1 MYNLRARVR
10 VPASGSVRTP
20 GEVRDLAL
28 PRTVACQIT
37 PSQAMEML
45 SEITT
50 VPESEVP
57 LVEAGRIDEANEIV
71 QSNLT
76 MRDMLVVS
84 SETENA
90 LIPATAVDTDDNNTT
105 HVGMLRFGDCDIS
118 VDNAKISAQQENP
131 NLTFENPNLT
141 HAPFTDYTTLRP

>member
-10 VPASGSVRTP
+10 APASGSIRTP
-20 GEVRDLAL
+20 GEVRVLA
-28 PRTVACQIT
+28 PSRTVASQIT
-37 PSQAMEML
+37 PSQALELL
-45 SEITT
+45 SEVTT

-57 LVEAGRIDEANEIV
+57 LVEVGMFDEVNEID

-118 VDNAKISAQQENP
+118 VDNAKISAQHKTA
-131 NLTFENPNLT
+131 NLTCEKANLT
-141 HAPFTDYTTLRP
+141 YDSG